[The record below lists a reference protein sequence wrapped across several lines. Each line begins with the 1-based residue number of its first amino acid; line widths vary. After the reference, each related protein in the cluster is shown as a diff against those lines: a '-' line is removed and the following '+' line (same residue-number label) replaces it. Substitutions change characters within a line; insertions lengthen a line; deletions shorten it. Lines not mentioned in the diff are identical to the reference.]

1 MKSMK
6 TMNEETVESQV
17 NLMSARRKQSPVGGA
32 DFKYTY
38 IQGLMDGLPDYR
50 FCMYIIVGLSSQM

>member
-1 MKSMK
+1 MK

-17 NLMSARRKQSPVGGA
+17 NLMSEVNEEPSGYGA